1 MEEDIIVIHRTST
14 FSNLLQLMDES
25 QPFRM
30 VNEYVTI
37 HTQRNQS
44 AVFEIVSQPDPY
56 TCRLDINECMER
68 QCGLSDLFRTKNPTV
83 ILTIKTELLPDAFRL
98 YVIECYCIS
107 AMMVLKGDDM
117 YVASIKPDTDYM
129 QFTLLLYKTT
139 LDEIHHESGKLILS
153 ILQKVEYKPIVCLD
167 LDKTLYIC
175 DQDCASSG
183 FKSDVAIKTTLALD
197 KTAIHH
203 HMMIRPGA
211 HMFLK
216 RLLKLARVYC
226 ITAGDLHYARE
237 AVTQAN
243 LIHWSSC
250 IDSSLPE
257 GYVLEPVHI
266 PIENVISVRNC
277 KPSFISKTF
286 SHVIPLYHSK
296 SNCVPMI
303 AVDDDITAWNV
314 SDRSNVV
321 KITPFYPSNTLPH
334 ALLKIIDALETVFTP
349 EYLEQRRTGKE
360 QTDYMV
366 RLYEYMSVL

>member
-1 MEEDIIVIHRTST
+1 MGDETIVMHRTNT
-14 FSNLLQLMDES
+14 FSNLLQLINET
-25 QPFRM
+25 QPFYK
-30 VNEYVTI
+30 VVTI

-44 AVFEIVSQPDPY
+44 AVFEIASQTDD
-56 TCRLDINECMER
+56 TFCLDINECMER
-68 QCGLSDLFRTKNPTV
+68 QCGLSDLFRTKIPTATLM
-83 ILTIKTELLPDAFRL
+83 IETGLLPYSFRHYL
-98 YVIECYCIS
+98 IECYCIS

-117 YVASIKPDTDYM
+117 YVALIKPNTEYT

-139 LDEIHHESGKLILS
+139 LDDIHQESGKLILS

-175 DQDCASSG
+175 DQDCASYG
-183 FKSDVAIKTTLALD
+183 FKTDMTIKTTLALD

-203 HMMIRPGA
+203 NMMVRPGA

-216 RLLKLARVYC
+216 RLIKLAHVYC

-237 AVTQAN
+237 AVKQAN
-243 LIHWSSC
+243 LINWSSSV
-250 IDSSLPE
+250 DSSLTE
-257 GYVLEPVHI
+257 GYVLETVHI

-277 KPSFISKTF
+277 KLSFIPKTF
-286 SHVIPLYHSK
+286 SHVIPLYHPK

-303 AVDDDITAWNV
+303 AVDDDIMAW
-314 SDRSNVV
+314 SLSERSNVI
-321 KITPFYPSNTLPH
+321 KISPFYPIHTLPH

-366 RLYEYMSVL
+366 RIYEYMSVF